1 MEKINFEQYRKQ
13 IIEAGIRA
21 HYNTSF
27 SPEKRGEQEFEGFCR
42 TCEKIIEQI
51 NKLELSPEIKAVEK
65 TLFVETLFNKEI
77 QYLRI
82 KSNCISSMITG
93 GSNFPVRRAE
103 RANKAEHN
111 ASEACLNFVNNYIKR
126 LEKKH
131 GIDFYSTNVIK
142 KEDSDA
148 VDKLKEKILKLEQLQ
163 EKMIE
168 ANKIIRKYKTN
179 EERKAELI
187 KAGFSEKLTDEM
199 LEVNC
204 FGGQGFE
211 RFKTTNNGAE
221 IRRAKQRLEQTEK
234 LKSQKTVEIK
244 AENGIRLEDNPA
256 ENRIR
261 IFYNGKP
268 PAETISELKHYA
280 YRWTPS
286 LGCWQAYRNN
296 RSIEFAKKQ
305 AGIK

>member
-13 IIEAGIRA
+13 ITEAGRRA

-27 SPEKRGEQEFEGFCR
+27 SPEKRGEQEFEGFCK

-51 NKLELSPEIKAVEK
+51 EKLNLSPEIKAVEK
-65 TLFVETLFNKEI
+65 TLFVETLFQKEM

-82 KSNCISSMITG
+82 KSNCLSTMITG
-93 GSNFPVRRAE
+93 SSNFPVRRAE
-103 RANKAEHN
+103 RANQAEHN
-111 ASEACLNFVNNYIKR
+111 ASEAYWNFVNSYIKR
-126 LEKKH
+126 IEKKH

-148 VDKLKEKILKLEQLQ
+148 IDKLKEKIAKLEQMQ
-163 EKMIE
+163 EKMIL

-179 EERKAELI
+179 EEKKAELI
-187 KAGFSEKLTDEM
+187 KAGFSEKMTNEI

-204 FGGQGFE
+204 FGGQGFM
-211 RFKTTNNGAE
+211 RFETTNNGAE
-221 IRRAKQRLEQTEK
+221 IRRAKQRLEQIEK

-268 PAETISELKHYA
+268 PAETIAELKHHA
-280 YRWTPS
+280 FRWTPS

-296 RSIEFAKKQ
+296 RSINFAKMQ
-305 AGIK
+305 AGI

>member
-1 MEKINFEQYRKQ
+1 MDFEQYRKQ
-13 IIEAGIRA
+13 ITEAGRRA

-27 SPEKRGEQEFEGFCR
+27 SPEKRGEQEFEGFCG

-51 NKLELSPEIKAVEK
+51 DKLQLSEEIKAVEK
-65 TLFVETLFNKEI
+65 TLFVETLFNKEM

-93 GSNFPVRRAE
+93 RSNFPVRRAE
-103 RANKAEHN
+103 RANQAEHN
-111 ASEACLNFVNNYIKR
+111 ASEAYMNFVNNYIKK

-148 VDKLKEKILKLEQLQ
+148 VEKLKKKIETLEKMQSM
-163 EKMIE
+163 MIE
-168 ANKIIRKYKTN
+168 ANKIVRKYKTN
-179 EERKAELI
+179 EERKAEFLKI
-187 KAGFSEKLTDEM
+187 GFSEKTTDEI
-199 LEVNC
+199 LTPNGI
-204 FGGQGFE
+204 GGIGFM
-211 RFKTTNNGAE
+211 RFELTNNGAT
-221 IRRAKQRLEQTEK
+221 IRTAKQRLEQIEK
-234 LKSQKTVEIK
+234 LKSQKTVEFK

-268 PAETISELKHYA
+268 PAETISELKHHA
-280 YRWTPS
+280 FRWTPS

-296 RSIEFAKKQ
+296 RSIEFAKQQ